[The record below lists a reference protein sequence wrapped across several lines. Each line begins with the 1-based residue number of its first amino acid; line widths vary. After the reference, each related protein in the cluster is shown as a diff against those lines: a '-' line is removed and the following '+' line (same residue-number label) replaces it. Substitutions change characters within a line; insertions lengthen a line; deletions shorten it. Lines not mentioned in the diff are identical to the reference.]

1 MKKKKLL
8 IIEPHSDDGM
18 FAAGGYFLKLKESN
32 EYDFNFA
39 LINSSDITLNH
50 ATVTRQ
56 QRIDEFQTYVDYFG
70 GTFLRPTVDEHQLP
84 IDFDSKLDTFPIAK
98 LIKFVEL
105 MINQVQPDILMT
117 MAPSFHQDHRVLY
130 EAVIAATRPTF
141 HYSPSEILLMENPT
155 YIHQLYPNMY
165 TINNYVRLDEEL
177 VDLKIDL
184 IRRFFPSQI
193 NENRRGFLSLSSI
206 KKWAQFRGFEAKS
219 EFAEAFA
226 IYNRIVF

>member
-1 MKKKKLL
+1 MKKKLL
-8 IIEPHSDDGM
+8 IVEPHSDDGM
-18 FAAGGYFLKLKESN
+18 FAAGGYLLKLKQTG
-32 EYDFNFA
+32 EYDFYFSLVNA
-39 LINSSDITLNH
+39 SDITLNH
-50 ATVTRQ
+50 AKVTRQ
-56 QRIDEFQTYVDYFG
+56 QRIDEYQSYVDYFG
-70 GTFLRPTVDEHQLP
+70 GTFLRPQVEDHQLP
-84 IDFDSKLDTFPIAK
+84 IDYDSKLDTFPIAH
-98 LIKFVEL
+98 LINFVES

-117 MAPSFHQDHRVLY
+117 MAPSFHQDHRILY

-165 TINNYVRLDEEL
+165 TINNYVRLDEET

-184 IRRFFPSQI
+184 IKRFFPSQI

-226 IYNRIVF
+226 IYNRIIF

>member
-1 MKKKKLL
+1 MKKKLL
-8 IIEPHSDDGM
+8 IIEPHSDDAM
-18 FAAGGYFLKLKESN
+18 FAAGGYFLKLKQSN
-32 EYDFNFA
+32 DYDFYFA
-39 LINSSDITLNH
+39 LVNASDITMNH
-50 ATVTRQ
+50 ATVTRD
-56 QRIDEFQTYVDYFG
+56 QRIAEYQNYVDYFG
-70 GTFLRPTVDEHQLP
+70 GTFLRPEIDEFKLP

-98 LIKFVEL
+98 LIKFVET
-105 MINQVQPDILMT
+105 MINQVKPDVLMT

-165 TINNYVRLDEEL
+165 SINNYVRLDETL
-177 VDLKIDL
+177 VDQKIEL
-184 IRRFFPSQI
+184 IKQFFPSQI